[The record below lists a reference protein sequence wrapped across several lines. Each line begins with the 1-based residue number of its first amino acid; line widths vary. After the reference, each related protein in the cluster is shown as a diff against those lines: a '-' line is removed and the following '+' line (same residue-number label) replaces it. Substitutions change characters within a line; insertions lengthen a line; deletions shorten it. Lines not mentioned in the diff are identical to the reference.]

1 GESIE
6 QTVASACCLSSV
18 SRISKALF
26 GRVERMSKEE
36 DSKFLKIQA
45 CVLKVNICCD
55 GCQKKVKKVLHKIDD
70 LWVSIFRAIIT
81 KCFMAIF
88 IWGSSGVY
96 TTTIDAEERKVIVTG
111 NVDPAILIKKLSKV
125 GKHAELWPTKGG
137 NQQNLANQLQKL
149 QFEQAKGQQKENG
162 KTKKGG
168 GGGGGGGKDHKW
180 QQPQPQQ
187 QQAKGFK
194 DLKFPNLKDL
204 KLPFKKESKTVKFDL
219 PPEEEIDDEGD
230 YSDDYDEFDDEDLD
244 DLDGFDDEDMY
255 DDPKMMKPMNF
266 QPIGN
271 GTGKDKKGN
280 GHGGGGGGGG
290 KGGENGDGAHDSKNG
305 GGNKN
310 KGGNGTA
317 GNHANHGNPS
327 HGGNKGGGGGGGG
340 GSNNGAGGG
349 GGLPMGQPNMMG
361 PMGHTQTAMGHMG
374 SFPAVQGRPVGDGAP
389 PGYFQGGM
397 VPPEMMMAGANPYQQ
412 QYLQALMQQQ
422 RMMMMNGQDRH
433 AFPPM
438 GYGYG
443 RPVYVPPPPPPGEP
457 CTIFSD
463 ENPNGC
469 SVM

>member
-1 GESIE
+1 
-6 QTVASACCLSSV
+6 
-18 SRISKALF
+18 
-26 GRVERMSKEE
+26 MSKEE

-55 GCQKKVKKVLHKIDD
+55 GCQKKVKKVLHKID
-70 LWVSIFRAIIT
+70 
-81 KCFMAIF
+81 
-88 IWGSSGVY
+88 GVY

-149 QFEQAKGQQKENG
+149 QFEHAKGQQKENG

-168 GGGGGGGKDHKW
+168 GGGGGGGGAGGGGGGGKDHKW

-290 KGGENGDGAHDSKNG
+290 GGGKGGEVQVPNKAVGGSNINGGGGKTGGGGGGKNGDGAHDSKNG

-327 HGGNKGGGGGGGG
+327 HGGNKGGGGGGG

-422 RMMMMNGQDRH
+422 RMMMMNGQDRP